1 MICFIHTYPKGRI
14 QWRIYSRNSILD
26 QLKWTTSGLR
36 YCGNKQF
43 GRDPD
48 GTITIDVCDNT
59 RRVRGTTIDAT
70 RRSTDP
76 LSPGEMTTPK
86 SITGS
91 LPWVARQG
99 RPDLG
104 YRVSRLQSSM
114 KGATVGTLVDA
125 NRCVELAHRGF
136 TKVRLRYP
144 MNHLRWDEIALLT
157 VTDAS
162 FSNEIIAVHNR
173 VDSTLS
179 STSTRR
185 RTHGTPSIG
194 FCQRLLFVGCADL
207 RCRRKPTHYNMVSK
221 LVTGVIAELKGQMR
235 SRQQWRMIRGCA
247 LMCIPHLA
255 FTDLSKSCRPPCGR
269 NSGSRA
275 GQPAWHRIDGHQRRC
290 MAWRSE
296 NLEFYEEWWG
306 LSWMDFCGYDD
317 IRLPHDYETGL
328 HIESLERERL
338 PSTEAKT
345 QTLD

>member
-1 MICFIHTYPKGRI
+1 MEFICIPLMSRTPTSGSAVNCSAQGRAGRRWPRSNSRSHLWLDRFRPRFLVTVGWWRSWYWFLSVTFTQRCIFFLVQTGIALQSWLHMWMICFIHTYPKGRI

-162 FSNEIIAVHNR
+162 FSNEI
-173 VDSTLS
+173 
-179 STSTRR
+179 
-185 RTHGTPSIG
+185 
-194 FCQRLLFVGCADL
+194 
-207 RCRRKPTHYNMVSK
+207 
-221 LVTGVIAELKGQMR
+221 
-235 SRQQWRMIRGCA
+235 
-247 LMCIPHLA
+247 
-255 FTDLSKSCRPPCGR
+255 
-269 NSGSRA
+269 
-275 GQPAWHRIDGHQRRC
+275 
-290 MAWRSE
+290 
-296 NLEFYEEWWG
+296 
-306 LSWMDFCGYDD
+306 
-317 IRLPHDYETGL
+317 
-328 HIESLERERL
+328 
-338 PSTEAKT
+338 
-345 QTLD
+345 